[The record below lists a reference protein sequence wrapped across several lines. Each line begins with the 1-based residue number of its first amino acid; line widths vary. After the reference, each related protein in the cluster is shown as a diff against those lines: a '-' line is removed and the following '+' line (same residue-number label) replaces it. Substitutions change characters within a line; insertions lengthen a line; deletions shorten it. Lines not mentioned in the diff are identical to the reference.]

1 MIELYL
7 IYSYI
12 TTISPLYPHCYV
24 VGQTP
29 GFNRH
34 NQETRRAVASAG
46 VANQSG
52 TGGNA
57 SAPEEMSQVH
67 GTGHEIPPF
76 YLGYLKMGGSFHM
89 ANC

>member
-1 MIELYL
+1 MIELY
-7 IYSYI
+7 ISYI
-12 TTISPLYPHCYV
+12 TAISPLYPHCYV

-57 SAPEEMSQVH
+57 SAP
-67 GTGHEIPPF
+67 
-76 YLGYLKMGGSFHM
+76 
-89 ANC
+89 A